1 MAIQNMLEDV
11 TLVTLPK
18 EPQSSGELEKL
29 NEIASNKCVSDVV
42 IDFSKVEILTS
53 EAICNLMILSKLLS
67 GLGHQLV
74 LCNVSPPV
82 KRVLTLTGLE
92 SCFHF
97 ADDVTAASEAIKRTK
112 AQTT

>member
-29 NEIASNKCVSDVV
+29 NEIASNKCDSDVV
-42 IDFSKVEILTS
+42 IDCSKVKILTS
-53 EAICNLMILSKLLS
+53 AAICNLMILTKLLS

-82 KRVLTLTGLE
+82 KRVFMLTGLE
-92 SCFHF
+92 ASFHF
-97 ADDVTAASEAIKRTK
+97 ADDVTAALEAIQRAK
-112 AQTT
+112 AQTP